1 MVAVLLLSLGWL
13 FPSDPTRQQQSPR
26 SATAPVTLT
35 LRIAGGQIR
44 FHTGEIIPIELVFTS
59 QSPNRFVLD
68 SATYDRSGRLTL
80 DEFHV
85 EPIDRV
91 SDPLLDYF
99 AAAAGFIGGGIR
111 GMPVLNDQPTIV
123 KLELNEWFRFDH
135 PGTYRLSVRSRR
147 VTDDA
152 GAGKASRQPLVI
164 DSNVVTFEIVPG
176 DPDWASAT
184 LASAL
189 RILNSTGAHAEP
201 REGCRMLRFL
211 ATDAA
216 VDEMIA
222 RFDDARWGC
231 GFDYIAGLFSAP
243 NRERVVSEMESALE
257 RPEQSVSSSFLR
269 TLALLAIYVAY
280 PEYRPSQT
288 SDTKGRFP
296 PPGEV
301 ARNQQLIDTEIAKYR
316 AIVLA
321 SVSEKARPAR
331 ALTLADPFSAQKAP
345 DDTLRRQLAGAFLD
359 LPAERQWNLLE
370 YSWGR
375 LASPDMLPA
384 LRTLVAHGPAAN
396 QPFGDVALLRLC
408 QLAPDEGRPLLLN
421 EIAAPPPGATLRTL
435 GSLPDRE
442 LPLLDDRL
450 ASNVESLRGDLSLHA
465 ELLQRYGTEAVAT
478 RVLAAVQDRLAGLAC
493 QSKAALLGYFV
504 RVDPGLGARLVADAL
519 AARRETGCYT
529 SVLLDTAKLHM
540 APELESAAVAHLT
553 DSESEVVANA
563 VEMLGRYGSPAAEP
577 PLRAAFE
584 RWHAAWQDRADEVQ
598 PRLTQPHVQLPQSMV
613 EYRFVEALAQAG
625 GWVADKTTVDALRAL
640 CVTDSCRTTVNRM
653 VDQIDRGEI
662 DTFVLDRDDVRGTI
676 AQYDV
681 ESLAQLER
689 KLAQYSAGT
698 RFRLRVRAPTPEI
711 EASIRERIVRAAR
724 GRGIEIE

>member
-26 SATAPVTLT
+26 SGTAPVTLT

-164 DSNVVTFEIVPG
+164 DSNVVTFEIVPA

-243 NRERVVSEMESALE
+243 NRERVVSEMESAL
-257 RPEQSVSSSFLR
+257 
-269 TLALLAIYVAY
+269 
-280 PEYRPSQT
+280 
-288 SDTKGRFP
+288 
-296 PPGEV
+296 
-301 ARNQQLIDTEIAKYR
+301 
-316 AIVLA
+316 
-321 SVSEKARPAR
+321 
-331 ALTLADPFSAQKAP
+331 
-345 DDTLRRQLAGAFLD
+345 
-359 LPAERQWNLLE
+359 
-370 YSWGR
+370 
-375 LASPDMLPA
+375 
-384 LRTLVAHGPAAN
+384 
-396 QPFGDVALLRLC
+396 
-408 QLAPDEGRPLLLN
+408 
-421 EIAAPPPGATLRTL
+421 
-435 GSLPDRE
+435 
-442 LPLLDDRL
+442 
-450 ASNVESLRGDLSLHA
+450 
-465 ELLQRYGTEAVAT
+465 
-478 RVLAAVQDRLAGLAC
+478 
-493 QSKAALLGYFV
+493 
-504 RVDPGLGARLVADAL
+504 
-519 AARRETGCYT
+519 
-529 SVLLDTAKLHM
+529 
-540 APELESAAVAHLT
+540 
-553 DSESEVVANA
+553 
-563 VEMLGRYGSPAAEP
+563 
-577 PLRAAFE
+577 
-584 RWHAAWQDRADEVQ
+584 
-598 PRLTQPHVQLPQSMV
+598 
-613 EYRFVEALAQAG
+613 
-625 GWVADKTTVDALRAL
+625 
-640 CVTDSCRTTVNRM
+640 
-653 VDQIDRGEI
+653 
-662 DTFVLDRDDVRGTI
+662 
-676 AQYDV
+676 
-681 ESLAQLER
+681 
-689 KLAQYSAGT
+689 
-698 RFRLRVRAPTPEI
+698 
-711 EASIRERIVRAAR
+711 
-724 GRGIEIE
+724 